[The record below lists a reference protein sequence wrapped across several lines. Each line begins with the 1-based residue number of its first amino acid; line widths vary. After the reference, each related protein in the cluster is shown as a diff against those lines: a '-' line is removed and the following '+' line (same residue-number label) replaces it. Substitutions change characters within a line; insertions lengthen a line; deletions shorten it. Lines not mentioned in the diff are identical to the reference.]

1 MNRQGPCQGT
11 ETKEGSKHRENPAL
25 TSYSAHHLLGHSSC
39 GPETPC
45 TLGSAPWFSVL
56 KKKKKERK
64 TDTDRRV
71 SRARGERDRHTH
83 VPPQTT
89 IPLGHRD
96 PSHAGPSISQPP
108 RPEAL

>member
-1 MNRQGPCQGT
+1 VNRQGPCQGT

-64 TDTDRRV
+64 KNKLTQLL
-71 SRARGERDRHTH
+71 SWHAMGFQL
-83 VPPQTT
+83 VPV
-89 IPLGHRD
+89 
-96 PSHAGPSISQPP
+96 
-108 RPEAL
+108 